1 MKTGKALGWAAT
13 CGGLVVAVI
22 LFFLVLPA
30 EQSADSGQ
38 DAPSPVNN
46 EPAVSDPPP
55 ADQPPATYSVELP
68 SLRPLEIEVEH
79 QLAVAKAPGV
89 LIETTPE
96 FKVQLESSLKVEDY
110 AGEEGKDLEYA
121 ERMAR
126 DLVYPIL
133 QLFAFGESN
142 AVASTWA
149 LYSTDADLSK
159 KLLMS
164 RRQDPDQFEWKK
176 IQLDDGPAIRIID
189 PGSYLDADD
198 HPGDPFRRHLARAQK
213 EMTVVLAVG
222 IKYNLVSRDGTM
234 FSAEFFFAEDDL
246 GDFQFLGATRKFK
259 PVQAI
264 ELGDLQN
271 EPPK

>member
-1 MKTGKALGWAAT
+1 VKTGKALGWTAT

-22 LFFLVLPA
+22 LFFLILPA
-30 EQSADSGQ
+30 EQSADSDQ
-38 DAPSPVNN
+38 DAPSTVNN
-46 EPAVSDPPP
+46 EPAVSDPLA

-68 SLRPLEIEVEH
+68 SFRPFEIEVEH

-133 QLFAFGESN
+133 HLFAFGESN
-142 AVASTWA
+142 ALASTWA
-149 LYSTDADLSK
+149 LYSTDADLSSK

-164 RRQDPDQFEWKK
+164 RRQYPDQFEWKK

-189 PGSYLDADD
+189 PGSYVDAND
-198 HPGDPFRRHLARAQK
+198 HPGDPFRRHLAREQK

-222 IKYNLVSRDGTM
+222 IKYDLVSRDGTI
-234 FSAEFFFAEDDL
+234 FSAELFFAEDDL
-246 GDFQFLGATRKFK
+246 GDFQFLGATRTFK
-259 PVQAI
+259 G
-264 ELGDLQN
+264 E
-271 EPPK
+271 